1 MSSTSAIE
9 KVTFGRTV
17 IYSDVEEVT
26 PANVVSVVANAYNT
40 HVVNSAD
47 ISYLYNYYKGQQPI
61 LERVKKVREDIN
73 NKIVEN
79 HAYEIVTFKT
89 SYLIGDPVQYV
100 GHSEKVDSE
109 SISKLND
116 FMYSENKAKKD
127 EEIIEWNTICGTA
140 FRFVKA
146 DEPTDIDD
154 APFEIFTL
162 DPRNTFMVYSSAIG
176 NKPLLGVNYVVDNK
190 GVKHFTAYSDKYVFK
205 FPDGS
210 LALADGN
217 GSGVVA
223 TPNMLGTIP
232 IFEYPA
238 NNARLGAFEIVLPL
252 LDAINRL
259 ESNRLDGVEQQIQSF
274 LKFVNC
280 DVDKDDLDNLAEYGA
295 IKLKSVDSSVAADV
309 SLVKT
314 DFSQTDA
321 QVSKENLYSAVIKI
335 CGLPTVNNGSQG
347 LSANNGASIVAH
359 GWEQVEKRAA
369 ASEAMFKASE
379 NEMLKLILY
388 ICKYVGDNDLN
399 LRSMD
404 IEPKFTRRNYDDI
417 QTKAQVLCEMLN
429 NPHIHPKLAFEH
441 SGMFSDPETAYT
453 MSEVYY
459 AEMQEKWTIDMIP
472 DEDGV
477 NGKV

>member
-9 KVTFGRTV
+9 RVTFGRTV
-17 IYSDVEEVT
+17 IYSDAEEVT
-26 PANVVSVVANAYNT
+26 VSNVGEIINNAFT
-40 HVVNSAD
+40 AHTINSSD
-47 ISYLYNYYKGQQPI
+47 IDYLYNYYKGNQPI
-61 LERVKKVREDIN
+61 LSRLKKVREDIN
-73 NKIVEN
+73 NKIVVN
-79 HAYEIVTFKT
+79 YAYEIVTFKT

-100 GHSEKVDSE
+100 GHSERVDSAA
-109 SISKLND
+109 ISKLND

-127 EEIIEWNTICGTA
+127 EEIVEWNTICGTA
-140 FRFVKA
+140 YRFVKA
-146 DEPTDIDD
+146 DKPNEVDD

-162 DPRNTFMVYSSAIG
+162 DPRNTFIVYSSAIG
-176 NKPLLGVNYVVDNK
+176 NKPLLGVNYVVDNL
-190 GVKHFTAYSDKYVFK
+190 GIKHFTAYSDKYVFK
-205 FPDGS
+205 FPSEDII
-210 LALADGN
+210 AVDP
-217 GSGVVA
+217 SGVKVA
-223 TPNMLGTIP
+223 LNPLGTIP

-280 DVDKDDLDNLAEYGA
+280 DVDTNDLDNLAEYGA
-295 IKLKSVDSSVAADV
+295 IKIKSVDPSLAADV
-309 SLVKT
+309 ELVETK
-314 DFSQTDA
+314 FSQSDA
-321 QVSKENLYSAVIKI
+321 QVSKEDLYSAVVKI
-335 CGLPTVNNGSQG
+335 CGLPTVNNGNQG
-347 LSANNGASIVAH
+347 LSANNGASLVAH

-369 ASEAMFKASE
+369 ASEAMFRASE

-388 ICKYVGDNDLN
+388 ICKYLAKDDLH

-453 MSEVYY
+453 MSEAYY
-459 AEMQEKWTIDMIP
+459 DEQQEKWEIEEIP

-477 NGKV
+477 NGAV

>member
-26 PANVVSVVANAYNT
+26 ISNVGK
-40 HVVNSAD
+40 VVNDAYTTHTINSFD
-47 ISYLYNYYKGQQPI
+47 IDYLYNYYKGNQPI
-61 LERVKKVREDIN
+61 LSRVKKVREDIN
-73 NKIVEN
+73 NKIVVN

-109 SISKLND
+109 AISKLND

-127 EEIIEWNTICGTA
+127 EEVIEWNTICGTA

-146 DEPTDIDD
+146 DKPNEVDD

-162 DPRNTFMVYSSAIG
+162 DPRNTFIVYSSAIG
-176 NKPLLGVNYVVDNK
+176 NKPLLGVTYIVDEF
-190 GVKHFTAYSDKYVFK
+190 GVHHFTAYSDKYVFK
-205 FPDGS
+205 FGDEARGDNANPTAVS
-210 LALADGN
+210 V
-217 GSGVVA
+217 SK
-223 TPNMLGTIP
+223 NMLGTIP

-280 DVDKDDLDNLAEYGA
+280 DVDTNDLDNLSEYGA
-295 IKLKSVDSSVAADV
+295 IKLKSVDSSLAADV
-309 SLVKT
+309 SLVETK
-314 DFSQTDA
+314 FSQSDA
-321 QVSKENLYSAVIKI
+321 QVSKEDLYAAVVKI
-335 CGLPTVNNGSQG
+335 CGLPTVNNGNQG

-388 ICKYVGDNDLN
+388 ICKYVGDSDLH

-453 MSEVYY
+453 MSEAYY
-459 AEMQEKWTIDMIP
+459 SEQQEKWEIETIP

-477 NGKV
+477 NGAV

>member
-1 MSSTSAIE
+1 MSSVSAIE
-9 KVTFGRTV
+9 KVTFGRKV
-17 IYSDVEEVT
+17 IFSDAEEVT
-26 PANVVSVVANAYNT
+26 VNNVGKI
-40 HVVNSAD
+40 VNDAITAHTINSTD
-47 ISYLYNYYKGQQPI
+47 INYLYNYYKGNQPI
-61 LERVKKVREDIN
+61 LNRVKKVREDIN
-73 NKIVEN
+73 NKIVVN
-79 HAYEIVTFKT
+79 HAFEIVTFKT

-100 GHSEKVDSE
+100 GHSEKVDSAA
-109 SISKLND
+109 ISTLND

-140 FRFVKA
+140 YRFVKA
-146 DEPTDIDD
+146 DEPTEVDD

-162 DPRNTFMVYSSAIG
+162 DPRNTFVVYSSAIG
-176 NKPLLGVNYVVDNK
+176 NKPLLGVNYIVDEY

-205 FPDGS
+205 FPDGCLVEAPS
-210 LALADGN
+210 D
-217 GSGVVA
+217 GSGVKV

-280 DVDKDDLDNLAEYGA
+280 DVDTDDLDNLAEYGA
-295 IKLKSVDSSVAADV
+295 IKLKSVDSSLAADV
-309 SLVKT
+309 ELVKT
-314 DFSQTDA
+314 DFSQADA
-321 QVSKENLYSAVIKI
+321 QVSKEDLYAAVVKI
-335 CGLPTVNNGSQG
+335 CGLPTVNNGNSG
-347 LSANNGASIVAH
+347 ISANNGASIVAH

-379 NEMLKLILY
+379 NEMLKLILH
-388 ICKYVGDNDLN
+388 ICKYVGDNDLH

-453 MSEVYY
+453 MSEAYY
-459 AEMQEKWTIDMIP
+459 AEQQEKWEIETIP

-477 NGKV
+477 NGTI

>member
-26 PANVVSVVANAYNT
+26 ISNVGK
-40 HVVNSAD
+40 VVNDAYTTHTINSFD
-47 ISYLYNYYKGQQPI
+47 IDYLYNYYKGNQPI
-61 LERVKKVREDIN
+61 LSRVKKVREDIN
-73 NKIVEN
+73 NKIVVN

-109 SISKLND
+109 AISKLND

-127 EEIIEWNTICGTA
+127 EEVIEWNTICGTA

-146 DEPTDIDD
+146 DKPNEVDD

-162 DPRNTFMVYSSAIG
+162 DPRNTFIVYSSAIG
-176 NKPLLGVNYVVDNK
+176 NKPLLGVTYVVDEF
-190 GVKHFTAYSDKYVFK
+190 GVHHFTAYSDKYVFK
-205 FPDGS
+205 FGDEARGDNSNPTAVS
-210 LALADGN
+210 V
-217 GSGVVA
+217 SK
-223 TPNMLGTIP
+223 NMLGTIP

-280 DVDKDDLDNLAEYGA
+280 DVDTNDLDNLSEYGA
-295 IKLKSVDSSVAADV
+295 IKLKSVDSSLAADV
-309 SLVKT
+309 SLVETK
-314 DFSQTDA
+314 FSQSDA
-321 QVSKENLYSAVIKI
+321 QVSKEDLYAAVVKI
-335 CGLPTVNNGSQG
+335 CGLPTVNNGNQG

-388 ICKYVGDNDLN
+388 ICKYVGDSDLH

-453 MSEVYY
+453 MSEAYY
-459 AEMQEKWTIDMIP
+459 SEQQEKWEIETIP

-477 NGKV
+477 NGAV